1 MEKLHLALEKLD
13 KEIEKEKEKNAV
25 IQVIGN
31 YVVQLISDC
40 PEKAELV
47 LNKEKTLK
55 GAYEAMRKAAE
66 KVKVGNCAV
75 LSDDEGFR
83 IVREYFGIG
92 NEPVLSKEP
101 VVRNNSD
108 KKLSLNLDDLLR

>member
-1 MEKLHLALEKLD
+1 MDKLHLALGKLD
-13 KEIEKEKEKNAV
+13 NEIEKEKNNI

-31 YVVQLISDC
+31 FMVQHITDF
-40 PEKAELV
+40 PEDAELV
-47 LNKEKTLK
+47 LAEGKSLK

-83 IVREYFGIG
+83 IVREYYGVG
-92 NEPVLSKEP
+92 NKSASSKE
-101 VVRNNSD
+101 VVEKKAAD
-108 KKLSLNLDDLLR
+108 KRLNLDLDDLLR

>member
-1 MEKLHLALEKLD
+1 MDKLHLALEKLD
-13 KEIEKEKEKNAV
+13 NEIEKEKNTV

-31 YVVQLISDC
+31 FMVQHITDY
-40 PEKAELV
+40 PEEAELI
-47 LNKEKTLK
+47 LAEGKSLK

-83 IVREYFGIG
+83 IVKEYFGIG

-101 VVRNNSD
+101 VVRKTSD